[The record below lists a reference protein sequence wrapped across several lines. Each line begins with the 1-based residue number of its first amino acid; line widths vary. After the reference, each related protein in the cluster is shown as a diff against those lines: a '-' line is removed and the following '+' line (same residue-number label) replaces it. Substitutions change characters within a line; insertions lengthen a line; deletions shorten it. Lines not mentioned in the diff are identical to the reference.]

1 MKWTNH
7 EVMAFAI
14 PLAVTGNVWIA
25 AGSTLFAV
33 LPDSIEGKPDSRYL
47 NHRGKSHDAIVWSLI
62 LGVALV
68 AAEACPSALNTINL
82 EVIGL
87 HGSLVYVMWQMAM
100 WGIGSHLLCDSLTIA
115 GVPTGKSRI
124 AFKLFKT
131 GEPFEY
137 VLTYAVLVLAVM
149 LRLEAIKH
157 LI

>member
-14 PLAVTGNVWIA
+14 PLAATGNIWIA

-33 LPDSIEGKPDSRYL
+33 LPDSIEGSPDSRYL
-47 NHRGKSHDAIVWSLI
+47 SHRGKSHDAIVWSLV
-62 LGVALV
+62 LGIALIVAG
-68 AAEACPSALNTINL
+68 ACPSALNTINL
-82 EVIGL
+82 EGIGL
-87 HGSLVYVMWQMAM
+87 HGSLVFILWEMAM

-131 GEPFEY
+131 GETLEY
-137 VLTYAVLVLAVM
+137 VLTYVSLALAVM

-157 LI
+157 LV